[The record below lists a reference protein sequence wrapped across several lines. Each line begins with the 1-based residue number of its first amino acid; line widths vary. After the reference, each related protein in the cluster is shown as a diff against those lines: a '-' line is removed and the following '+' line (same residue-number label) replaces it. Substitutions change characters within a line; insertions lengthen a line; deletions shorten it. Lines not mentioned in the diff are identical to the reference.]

1 MPVQLPERPVGE
13 VDCSTES
20 FHFVVSDSQKGVR
33 IDQFLSHVLPDM
45 SRALIALSNKNGLIT
60 VDGEV
65 RKSSYRLRGGENV
78 RGSIFHH
85 APSELTPQP
94 VEFKVLF
101 EDEHLLVIS
110 KPPGI
115 VVHPG
120 SGNMEG
126 TLVHGLLHYFPDVV
140 GVGDSTRPG
149 IVHRL
154 DKDTSGIMVVA
165 KHDKALRNLVESF
178 KEREVHKIYYALL
191 VGIPKYVE
199 GRIVAPLGRH
209 PKNRQKMAICERTGK
224 YAATN
229 WQIVE
234 EFESEKGMYSLAR
247 IRIETGRTH
256 QIRVHMAH
264 LGLPVAG
271 DSVYGQKKYSASFG
285 RQMLHASRLRLPHP
299 ISGHPLNVTAPLWE
313 DFQEVLE
320 GMDWSGSL
328 E

>member
-1 MPVQLPERPVGE
+1 MFSQVSERSVGE

-20 FHFVVSDSQKGVR
+20 FHFAVSDSQKGVR
-33 IDQFLSHVLPDM
+33 LDQFLAHVLSDM
-45 SRALIALSNKNGLIT
+45 SRALIVLSNKNGLIT
-60 VDGEV
+60 IDGEV
-65 RKSSYRLRGGENV
+65 RKSSYRLRVGEIV
-78 RGSIFHH
+78 SGKIFQH
-85 APSELTPQP
+85 APSELRPQP
-94 VEFKVLF
+94 VEFKILF

-110 KPPGI
+110 KPPGV

-120 SGNMEG
+120 SGNMDG
-126 TLVHGLLHYFPDVV
+126 TLVNGLLHYCPDFIE
-140 GVGDSTRPG
+140 VGDSTRPG

-165 KHDKALRNLVESF
+165 KHDKALRKLVDSF
-178 KEREVHKIYYALL
+178 KDREVYKVYYAIL

-234 EFESEKGMYSLAR
+234 EFESDKGMYSLAR

-271 DSVYGQKKYSASFG
+271 DSVYGQKKYSASFP
-285 RQMLHASRLRLPHP
+285 RQMLHASKLRLPHP
-299 ISGHPLNVTAPLWE
+299 ISGHLLNVTAPLWE
-313 DFQEVLE
+313 DFEQALDDM
-320 GMDWSGSL
+320 GWSGSL